1 MNNMQ
6 GKFPSTRLRR
16 NRMKEFSRR
25 LVAEN
30 TLSVNDLILP
40 LFVCEGN
47 KVDDPINSMPGVSR
61 YSIDKLLSEV
71 EKAVKFNIPA
81 IAIFPQ
87 IESDLKN
94 SEGSLAVDENNLVC
108 RSIKSIKKDFPN
120 IRKAASKTFMTV
132 GVPFIEN
139 PSKREA
145 TKKAFEIIEAGADSL
160 MCQNWNLEW
169 MSHLSKFRIPFQSH
183 VGFIPRRTTWIGG
196 IRSFGKTANE
206 AAELFRDIK
215 DIEKTGAWGIE
226 VELVPENI
234 LEVITKHTSLV
245 TISIG
250 SGIAADAQFL
260 FAEDILGQSKITFPR
275 HAKKYKKQINNNVNN
290 SVSKQCIL

>member
-1 MNNMQ
+1 
-6 GKFPSTRLRR
+6 
-16 NRMKEFSRR
+16 MKKKYKRVFSI
-25 LVAEN
+25 N
-30 TLSVNDLILP
+30 NDLGYRNYTVRDL
-40 LFVCEGN
+40 
-47 KVDDPINSMPGVSR
+47 INLKGKRKLTQIRVTTVEEARAAEEAGIDLLLTGPG
-61 YSIDKLLSEV
+61 
-71 EKAVKFNIPA
+71 
-81 IAIFPQ
+81 
-87 IESDLKN
+87 
-94 SEGSLAVDENNLVC
+94 
-108 RSIKSIKKDFPN
+108 KDFPS

-145 TKKAFEIIEAGADSL
+145 TKKAFEVIEAGADSL

-169 MSHLSKFRIPFQSH
+169 MKHLSKFRIPFQSH

-206 AAELFRDIK
+206 ALELFKDVK
-215 DIEKTGAWGIE
+215 DIEETGAWGIE

-234 LEVITKHTSLV
+234 LEIITKQTSLF

-260 FAEDILGQSKITFPR
+260 FAEDILGQSKIKFPR
-275 HAKKYKKQINNNVNN
+275 HAKKYKDFNKIYEKLQKERINAFREYQRDVVNKKFPSKNNVVIAN
-290 SVSKQCIL
+290 KKELEKFKKLIEKF

>member
-61 YSIDKLLSEV
+61 YSIDKLLNEV
-71 EKAVKFNIPA
+71 EKAVKLNIPA

-87 IESDLKN
+87 IESGLKN

-108 RSIKSIKKDFPN
+108 RSIKSIKKNFPN
-120 IRKAASKTFMTV
+120 IVLMGHSCGAFLSIYLTAHFPEKIKASIVT
-132 GVPFIEN
+132 N
-139 PSKREA
+139 PACYGCLLYTSP
-145 TKKAFEIIEAGADSL
+145 S
-160 MCQNWNLEW
+160 
-169 MSHLSKFRIPFQSH
+169 
-183 VGFIPRRTTWIGG
+183 PRDRG
-196 IRSFGKTANE
+196 
-206 AAELFRDIK
+206 
-215 DIEKTGAWGIE
+215 
-226 VELVPENI
+226 
-234 LEVITKHTSLV
+234 
-245 TISIG
+245 
-250 SGIAADAQFL
+250 
-260 FAEDILGQSKITFPR
+260 
-275 HAKKYKKQINNNVNN
+275 
-290 SVSKQCIL
+290 

>member
-87 IESDLKN
+87 IESVLKN
-94 SEGSLAVDENNLVC
+94 
-108 RSIKSIKKDFPN
+108 
-120 IRKAASKTFMTV
+120 
-132 GVPFIEN
+132 
-139 PSKREA
+139 
-145 TKKAFEIIEAGADSL
+145 
-160 MCQNWNLEW
+160 
-169 MSHLSKFRIPFQSH
+169 
-183 VGFIPRRTTWIGG
+183 
-196 IRSFGKTANE
+196 
-206 AAELFRDIK
+206 
-215 DIEKTGAWGIE
+215 
-226 VELVPENI
+226 
-234 LEVITKHTSLV
+234 
-245 TISIG
+245 
-250 SGIAADAQFL
+250 
-260 FAEDILGQSKITFPR
+260 
-275 HAKKYKKQINNNVNN
+275 YK
-290 SVSKQCIL
+290 

>member
-1 MNNMQ
+1 
-6 GKFPSTRLRR
+6 
-16 NRMKEFSRR
+16 
-25 LVAEN
+25 
-30 TLSVNDLILP
+30 
-40 LFVCEGN
+40 
-47 KVDDPINSMPGVSR
+47 
-61 YSIDKLLSEV
+61 
-71 EKAVKFNIPA
+71 
-81 IAIFPQ
+81 
-87 IESDLKN
+87 
-94 SEGSLAVDENNLVC
+94 
-108 RSIKSIKKDFPN
+108 
-120 IRKAASKTFMTV
+120 MTV
-132 GVPFIEN
+132 GIPFIEN

-169 MSHLSKFRIPFQSH
+169 MAHLSKFRIPFQSH

-215 DIEKTGAWGIE
+215 DIENTGAWGIE

-260 FAEDILGQSKITFPR
+260 FAEDILGQSKISFPR
-275 HAKKYKKQINNNVNN
+275 HAKKYKNFDK
-290 SVSKQCIL
+290 ILSDIQKERIDAFKKYKTEVQKNKFPTKKHTISIKKIELNKFRKFLQQH

>member
-1 MNNMQ
+1 MSKIKIYKIPTNND
-6 GKFPSTRLRR
+6 GDLDLNKSLIKA
-16 NRMKEFSRR
+16 KELGLKSRAR
-25 LVAEN
+25 
-30 TLSVNDLILP
+30 I
-40 LFVCEGN
+40 
-47 KVDDPINSMPGVSR
+47 VSQ
-61 YSIDKLLSEV
+61 
-71 EKAVKFNIPA
+71 AVSGCTPA
-81 IAIFPQ
+81 IMGLGP
-87 IESDLKN
+87 
-94 SEGSLAVDENNLVC
+94 V
-108 RSIKSIKKDFPN
+108 
-120 IRKAASKTFMTV
+120 
-132 GVPFIEN
+132 
-139 PSKREA
+139 EA

-169 MSHLSKFRIPFQSH
+169 MAHLSKFRIPFQSH

-260 FAEDILGQSKITFPR
+260 FAEDILGQSKISFPR
-275 HAKKYKKQINNNVNN
+275 HAKKYKNFDK
-290 SVSKQCIL
+290 ILSDIQKERIDAFKKYKTEVQKNKFPTKKHTISIKKIELNKFRKFLEQH

>member
-47 KVDDPINSMPGVSR
+47 KIDDPINSMPGVSR

-87 IESDLKN
+87 IESGLKN
-94 SEGSLAVDENNLVC
+94 SQGSLAVDENNLVC

-120 IRKAASKTFMTV
+120 IGIVCDVALD
-132 GVPFIEN
+132 PF
-139 PSKREA
+139 
-145 TKKAFEIIEAGADSL
+145 TDHGHD
-160 MCQNWNLEW
+160 
-169 MSHLSKFRIPFQSH
+169 
-183 VGFIPRRTTWIGG
+183 G
-196 IRSFGKTANE
+196 
-206 AAELFRDIK
+206 
-215 DIEKTGAWGIE
+215 
-226 VELVPENI
+226 LVINC
-234 LEVITKHTSLV
+234 LLYTSD
-245 TISIG
+245 
-250 SGIAADAQFL
+250 AAD
-260 FAEDILGQSKITFPR
+260 E
-275 HAKKYKKQINNNVNN
+275 
-290 SVSKQCIL
+290 

>member
-1 MNNMQ
+1 
-6 GKFPSTRLRR
+6 
-16 NRMKEFSRR
+16 MKKKYKRVFSI
-25 LVAEN
+25 N
-30 TLSVNDLILP
+30 NDLGYRNYTVRDLINLKGKRK
-40 LFVCEGN
+40 LTQIRVTTVEEARAAEEAG
-47 KVDDPINSMPGVSR
+47 VDLLLTGPG
-61 YSIDKLLSEV
+61 
-71 EKAVKFNIPA
+71 
-81 IAIFPQ
+81 
-87 IESDLKN
+87 
-94 SEGSLAVDENNLVC
+94 
-108 RSIKSIKKDFPN
+108 KDFPS

-145 TKKAFEIIEAGADSL
+145 TKKAFEVIEAGADSL

-169 MSHLSKFRIPFQSH
+169 MKHLSKFRIPFQSH

-206 AAELFRDIK
+206 ALELFKDVK
-215 DIEKTGAWGIE
+215 DIEETGAWGIE

-234 LEVITKHTSLV
+234 LEIITKQTSLF

-260 FAEDILGQSKITFPR
+260 FAEDILGQSKIKFPR
-275 HAKKYKKQINNNVNN
+275 HAKKYKDFNKIFEKLQKERINAFREYQRDVVNKKFPSKNNVVIAN
-290 SVSKQCIL
+290 KKELEKFKKLIEKF